1 MEKYIKVKF
10 KETRSNTFSSKSYSY
25 KTDLDVKL
33 DDFAMVDTQFG
44 FALAKV
50 IAVDLLIEETGYDV
64 DKLKEVVCICPTDS
78 FYDKQKKDRQEK
90 LLFQKLEAKI
100 KEAKKQQ
107 KLDKTIQELELY
119 KDTEIAKLYLQYTE
133 IVK

>member
-10 KETRSNTFSSKSYSY
+10 KETCSNTFSLKSYSY

-33 DDFAMVDTQFG
+33 DDFIMVDTQFG

-50 IAVDLLIEETGYDV
+50 IAVDLLIEETGCDV

-78 FYDKQKKDRQEK
+78 FYDKQKKNRQEK